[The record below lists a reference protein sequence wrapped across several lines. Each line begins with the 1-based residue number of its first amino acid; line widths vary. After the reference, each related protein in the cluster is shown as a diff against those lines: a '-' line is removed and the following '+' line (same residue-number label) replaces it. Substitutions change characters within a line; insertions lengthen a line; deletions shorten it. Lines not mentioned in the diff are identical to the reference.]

1 MNYIYHLLQR
11 IFSPS
16 NYFIKLIIGVWLYFS
31 GIHIYLEAIAALV
44 IFDVITGI
52 AASIKSGQ
60 KFTSEYLKKGL
71 LEKVALYLILILSAF
86 ILEMVFKSMYQWD
99 KFFIVFF
106 VTTLISS
113 YEAVSICENIL
124 KINPSLTFINSF
136 IRLTKRIN
144 KSSIDTVDN
153 KIDEIIKDKGIQS
166 INDKE

>member
-124 KINPSLTFINSF
+124 KINNKLNFIIFF

-144 KSSIDTVDN
+144 KYYIDTVDN
-153 KIDEIIKDKGIQS
+153 KIDEIIKDKGIECD
-166 INDKE
+166 NKE